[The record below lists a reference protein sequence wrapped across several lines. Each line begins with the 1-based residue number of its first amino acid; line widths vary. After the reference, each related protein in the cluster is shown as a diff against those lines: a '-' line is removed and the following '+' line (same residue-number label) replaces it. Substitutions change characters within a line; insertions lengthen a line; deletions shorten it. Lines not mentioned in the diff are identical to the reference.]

1 MKKCSIQY
9 HLCLFVLML
18 VSCFLALSL
27 QSSSAESLT
36 TYSFPKEQQ
45 IVDDDEF
52 YHDTSIGV
60 LHIHSNIRS
69 ISISVNEQL
78 MNLVSYNVDDQC
90 EYFTAVDGVLYT
102 KDMKVLIA
110 YPRGKTDTI
119 FRIPDSVVYVGKLAF
134 SGNDYIET
142 IILGTNVSHVL
153 DQAFLQCSNLKHVQM
168 NLTLLS
174 IGREAFAETMIS
186 FVSFPENLYH
196 IGAAAF
202 YGTPLSFVALP
213 PSLLVVGSEAFGYC
227 MQLKCIIIPSS
238 VIYIDTPI
246 CGWNGI
252 TFEDRIEVLVPLDS
266 YASIVLKSNDS
277 ILVNTY

>member
-1 MKKCSIQY
+1 MKKCSIQSP
-9 HLCLFVLML
+9 LCLFVLML
-18 VSCFLALSL
+18 VSYFLVLSM

-36 TYSFPKEQQ
+36 TYSFPEEQQ
-45 IVDDDEF
+45 IVADDEF
-52 YHDTSIGV
+52 YHDKSIGV
-60 LHIHSNIRS
+60 LHIHSNVRS
-69 ISISVNEQL
+69 ISSSVNGQL
-78 MNLVSYNVDDQC
+78 MNLVSYNVDDHS

-102 KDMKVLIA
+102 KDMKALIA
-110 YPRGKTDTI
+110 YPCGKTDAI
-119 FRIPDSVVYVGKLAF
+119 FRIPDSVVYVGELAF

-142 IILGTNVSHVL
+142 IVLGANVSHVL

-168 NLTLLS
+168 NPTLLS

-202 YGTPLSFVALP
+202 YGTRLSCVTLP
-213 PSLLVVGSEAFGYC
+213 PSLFVVGREAFGCC
-227 MQLKCIIIPSS
+227 MQLKCIVIPSS

-252 TFEDRIEVLVPLDS
+252 TSDDRIEVLVPLNS
-266 YASIVLKSNDS
+266 YASLVLKSNDS
-277 ILVNTY
+277 ILVTAY